1 MKFAS
6 MFIVSLS
13 ATAAATADV
22 FLHVGEGMV
31 MWRGGCAISVG
42 GGSWVGSGWSTFPG
56 VNPPWNPVM
65 APAEARVA
73 AGAPSPR
80 PALGGSA
87 MLTPPAVTVIVQ
99 PPAPTTR
106 TYTMFIAGE
115 SVTFRIA
122 QDPRP

>member
-6 MFIVSLS
+6 MLIVSLF
-13 ATAAATADV
+13 ATATATADV
-22 FLHVGEGMV
+22 FLHVGDGMV
-31 MWRGGCAISVG
+31 MWRGGRAISVG

-56 VNPPWNPVM
+56 VNPPWNPVV
-65 APAEARVA
+65 APAAAPVA
-73 AGAPSPR
+73 GGVGLGR
-80 PALGGSA
+80 PVLGGSA
-87 MLTPPAVTVIVQ
+87 MVAPPAVTVIVQ